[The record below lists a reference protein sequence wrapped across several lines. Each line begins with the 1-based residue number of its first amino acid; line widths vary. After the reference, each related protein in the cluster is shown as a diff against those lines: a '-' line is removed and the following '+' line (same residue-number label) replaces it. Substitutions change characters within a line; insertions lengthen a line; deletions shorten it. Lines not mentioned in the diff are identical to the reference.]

1 MRREVETGLVAAQ
14 LRPGSVEEL
23 YDVVTEASKV
33 EADLAAYAAMRA
45 EAVRQG
51 LEGMPALPESLDTA
65 PR

>member
-1 MRREVETGLVAAQ
+1 MAAQ

-23 YDVVTEASKV
+23 YDVVSEASKV
-33 EADLAAYAAMRA
+33 EADLAAYADMRA

-51 LEGMPALPESLDTA
+51 LEGMPALPESLNAA